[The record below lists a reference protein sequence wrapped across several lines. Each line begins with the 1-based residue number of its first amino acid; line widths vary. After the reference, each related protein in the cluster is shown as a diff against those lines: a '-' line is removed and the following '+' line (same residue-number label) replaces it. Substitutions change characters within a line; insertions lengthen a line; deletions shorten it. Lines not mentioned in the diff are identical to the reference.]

1 MVIRKRSI
9 TEYEKPFRI
18 GKATGLDFHK
28 GDHGTPYIYITLK
41 KNTYQLFR

>member
-1 MVIRKRSI
+1 MVIRKRPI
-9 TEYEKPFRI
+9 TQYDKIFRI
-18 GKATGLDFHK
+18 GKSNGLEFHK